1 MPSCKDFTILFQSRV
16 ALQGPSST
24 KLLSMFSVFNSS
36 KIRIFRMKT
45 SCHSP
50 FKILAA
56 DWLLKTDAILIG
68 YVYFKVQNVQN
79 KLNDHLDQRLGL
91 DT

>member
-1 MPSCKDFTILFQSRV
+1 
-16 ALQGPSST
+16 
-24 KLLSMFSVFNSS
+24 
-36 KIRIFRMKT
+36 MKT

-79 KLNDHLDQRLGL
+79 KLNDHLDTDQRLRL